1 MAELDELALHAPV
14 PPGRV
19 VRRDADHELAD
30 RGCRGRPPG
39 TPPVR
44 VIPFACDQ
52 APMPGQQ
59 RRRGHREHLTP
70 PAPRD
75 QPGQC
80 REPQPI
86 GRLVADPADLA
97 AQHRVLVPEHQEFG
111 VLGHLTPG
119 QHHQKAEQ
127 AAREQVHDREDHSA
141 MIPTHKTAQARSSN
155 RALQASSPSQP
166 GPGAAAPA
174 VPHVVV
180 SRVRTADGS
189 RRDRGGLPGS
199 RAVRPAQRQPGSRPP
214 VRGAAARRA
223 RHHRGR
229 TAAPARRLQR
239 RLPAE
244 LTFRGLRAG
253 RARDPRA
260 AHGPGQPG
268 DRPFAATPASGPGAQ
283 VCPCPASPSTASGRT

>member
-1 MAELDELALHAPV
+1 MRRRSTVSTWTKSTARMPRAWTVRNCFAGRARAAGRGADPGVVQDLPHRGGSDRVAELDELALHAPV

-19 VRRDADHELAD
+19 ARRDADHELAD

-52 APMPGQQ
+52 APMPGEQ

-80 REPQPI
+80 RQPQPVS
-86 GRLVADPADLA
+86 RLVADPADLA
-97 AQHRVLVPEHQEFG
+97 AQHRVLVSEHQEFG

-119 QHHQKAEQ
+119 QHRQTAEQ

-155 RALQASSPSQP
+155 RALQARTPRM
-166 GPGAAAPA
+166 
-174 VPHVVV
+174 
-180 SRVRTADGS
+180 SRIAS
-189 RRDRGGLPGS
+189 GLPLLPVRRHS
-199 RAVRPAQRQPGSRPP
+199 RQRPP
-214 VRGAAARRA
+214 
-223 RHHRGR
+223 
-229 TAAPARRLQR
+229 
-239 RLPAE
+239 E
-244 LTFRGLRAG
+244 
-253 RARDPRA
+253 
-260 AHGPGQPG
+260 
-268 DRPFAATPASGPGAQ
+268 PASNSSDP
-283 VCPCPASPSTASGRT
+283 